1 MTIFTLI
8 LFQTKA
14 QNNTNDKWGTTTTGG
29 STTGNTGAGAT
40 PTTASDLLHKAGE
53 VIVGATGG
61 TGVLS
66 DLQLQSGMRD
76 ALTQCLTNGVNI
88 VSVKDGFFKNK
99 AIKIL
104 FPKEAVVV
112 ESTLRNVGMGSVCD
126 QAIIKFNKAAEDA
139 AAKATPI
146 FTNAIKQMSI
156 QDVSGILLGADNS
169 CTEYF
174 KKTTTAQLTAQ
185 FLPLVNSSLNEVGAI
200 QAWELVM
207 KSYNKIPMVKPVNTN
222 LAQYVTGKAIDGL
235 FFMIAKEELKVRQ
248 NIANR
253 TTPMMKDVFA
263 WVDQHKKTGK

>member
-1 MTIFTLI
+1 MTIFTMV

-14 QNNTNDKWGTTTTGG
+14 QNNTNDKWGATSTG
-29 STTGNTGAGAT
+29 SSSIGNTGAGAT

-53 VIVGATGG
+53 VIAGTTGG

-76 ALTQCLTNGVNI
+76 ALTQCLTNGVNL

-99 AIKIL
+99 SIKIL

-139 AAKATPI
+139 TAKATPI

-222 LAQYVTGKAIDGL
+222 LGQYVTSKAIDGL